1 MNSLLTFRGQV
12 LLSKA
17 TAFFILR
24 DFGNACLRRL
34 FLLYLYL
41 SIHPPNAKANK
52 TVLYFRWHY
61 SLFNVAA
68 AYCNS
73 TFPLCHLLREAC
85 LLNVQCQCLHLFIIV
100 LVRLNW
106 SFPFFM
112 SASMCSPSWL
122 MLMIN
127 ICNGSL
133 HSPDTVALI
142 TALYSVVY
150 VFRKPTFRYLLFMRL
165 FWICSSE
172 ATHFFNANLAWCC
185 DNCHYL
191 VRSLRCDQ

>member
-1 MNSLLTFRGQV
+1 MLVCVASSFYTHICQSIRQTQKRTKPPYTFG
-12 LLSKA
+12 
-17 TAFFILR
+17 
-24 DFGNACLRRL
+24 
-34 FLLYLYL
+34 
-41 SIHPPNAKANK
+41 
-52 TVLYFRWHY
+52 WHS
-61 SLFNVAA
+61 SLFNAAA

-73 TFPLCHLLREAC
+73 TFPRRYLFCESYLLD
-85 LLNVQCQCLHLFIIV
+85 VQCQCLHLFIIV

-112 SASMCSPSWL
+112 SAPMCSTSWL

-133 HSPDTVALI
+133 HSSGTAALI
-142 TALYSVVY
+142 TALRSIVY

-172 ATHFFNANLAWCC
+172 ATHFFSANLAWCY

>member
-1 MNSLLTFRGQV
+1 MSASLLP
-12 LLSKA
+12 
-17 TAFFILR
+17 FILISVNPFAKR
-24 DFGNACLRRL
+24 KSEQNRLILLDDILL
-34 FLLYLYL
+34 FLMWLQLIATPL
-41 SIHPPNAKANK
+41 
-52 TVLYFRWHY
+52 FHY
-61 SLFNVAA
+61 ATCYVIMIARCTMSM
-68 AYCNS
+68 
-73 TFPLCHLLREAC
+73 
-85 LLNVQCQCLHLFIIV
+85 LNLFIIV

-112 SASMCSPSWL
+112 SVPMYSTSWL

-133 HSPDTVALI
+133 HSPDTAALK